1 MRKWSFGFL
10 HSTYSGVIVPQ
21 VRTSITMCNDGTLET
36 ILFGTLDFL
45 WLGRGSIFFNL
56 TDHSSPDLNL
66 LRLRA
71 LFFVVRFAS

>member
-1 MRKWSFGFL
+1 MMELWKQSFLAHWTFYGWEGAVF
-10 HSTYSGVIVPQ
+10 
-21 VRTSITMCNDGTLET
+21 
-36 ILFGTLDFL
+36 
-45 WLGRGSIFFNL
+45 FFNL